1 MNIFFVQIWINFE
14 LNFWRK
20 FLHESYFWP
29 WFMPSKCSIG
39 LEFSKFFSKKIEKN
53 KIHVN
58 ITSKCNIL
66 FWKKVLEFFLT
77 KQIFRSAIIGN
88 ISGHDLC
95 SKNGFGIQK
104 SIENFF
110 RPNRIQNFSEIVLDF
125 FFAKIL
131 DKRHYWP
138 RFMPSKI
145 KFCLTIITNWIQK
158 K

>member
-1 MNIFFVQIWINFE
+1 MNIFFVQIWITFV

-20 FLHESYFWP
+20 FLDESYFWP
-29 WFMPSKCSIG
+29 WFMPSKCSIV
-39 LEFSKFFSKKIEKN
+39 LEISSNSQNCFRSFFLRKLKKN
-53 KIHVN
+53 IHVN

-66 FWKKVLEFFLT
+66 FWK

-110 RPNRIQNFSEIVLDF
+110 RPNRIQNFSEIVLDLF
-125 FFAKIL
+125 LAKIL
-131 DKRHYWP
+131 DRLHYWP

-145 KFCLTIITNWIQK
+145 KFC
-158 K
+158 